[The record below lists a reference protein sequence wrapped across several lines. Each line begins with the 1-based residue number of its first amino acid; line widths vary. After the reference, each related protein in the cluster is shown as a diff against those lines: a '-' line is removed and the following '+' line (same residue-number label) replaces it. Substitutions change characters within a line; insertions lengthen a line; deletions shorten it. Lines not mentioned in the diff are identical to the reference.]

1 MFNGIL
7 KTLLSLFETTSKL
20 DSAYK
25 ETFGDILAEY
35 TYTEMHCIDC
45 IGKIKNPNVTK
56 IAQSLNLT
64 KAAISKSIKKL
75 LTKKSIK
82 TYKNPDNKKEIY
94 YELTEIGK
102 EVFEKHLVMHKIWC
116 TKDEEFFRKFNK
128 SDIEITLKVLNEYNK
143 TLESRLKS
151 IMEDLK
157 WKKHLKSK
165 SIVLIA
171 PI

>member
-1 MFNGIL
+1 MHTDIL
-7 KTLLSLFETTSKL
+7 NTLLSLFETTNKL
-20 DSAYK
+20 DGAYK

-94 YELTEIGK
+94 YKLTEIGK
-102 EVFEKHLVMHKIWC
+102 EVFEKHSVMHELWC
-116 TKDEEFFRKFNK
+116 TKDEEFFKKFNK
-128 SDIEITLKVLNEYNK
+128 RDLEITLKVLIEYNK
-143 TLESRLKS
+143 TLKSRLKN
-151 IMEDLK
+151 IKEDLK
-157 WKKHLKSK
+157 
-165 SIVLIA
+165 
-171 PI
+171 